1 MQYLSVTDSNLS
13 YVLSDV
19 YVNFAV
25 VVVGP
30 LSMFTLRS
38 ENNML
43 WYKSIIL
50 QKVCNNYINDYKK
63 FGNHKDWQK
72 DFKYA
77 LPDIFYWYSH
87 ERKL

>member
-30 LSMFTLRS
+30 LSTFTLRS

-43 WYKSIIL
+43 WYESIIL
-50 QKVCNNYINDYKK
+50 QNVCNNYINE
-63 FGNHKDWQK
+63 FGTYKDWQK
-72 DFKYA
+72 DLKYP

-87 ERKL
+87 ERKF

>member
-30 LSMFTLRS
+30 LSTFTLRS

-43 WYKSIIL
+43 WYESIIL
-50 QKVCNNYINDYKK
+50 QNVCNNYSTY
-63 FGNHKDWQK
+63 KDWQK

-77 LPDIFYWYSH
+77 LADIFYWYSH